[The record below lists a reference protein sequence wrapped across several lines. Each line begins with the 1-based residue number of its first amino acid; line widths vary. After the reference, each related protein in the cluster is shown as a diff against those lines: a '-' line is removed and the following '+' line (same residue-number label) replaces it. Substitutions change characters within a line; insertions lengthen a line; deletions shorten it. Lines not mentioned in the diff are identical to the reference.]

1 MSVAQGINKQTVFKK
16 QTALGSPAS
25 GGSGQIIRRTS
36 SVFQAPRDTYETN
49 EIVSHQQSTGVGY
62 GLKKPAGKIDGVLS
76 AGTYAAFFQ
85 SLLRADFAATSA
97 YNAGTDV
104 TAAAAGPQF
113 VDASGGFLTAGLK
126 VGDVVRWTGFA
137 GDGASNNSKNFL
149 ITALTATDMTGVM
162 LNGDAVVADA
172 AADDTTVTVVGKKS
186 KVPLTSHTNDY
197 YTFEEW
203 YSDLTRSETFT
214 DAKIAMADI
223 GLPSTGNST
232 VSFDILALN
241 RVLGASQVL
250 TSPTAETTT
259 EVLTALSGVVYA
271 NGTVVSNC
279 TGASLSITGNM
290 QHGDATIG
298 TNSALDVDRGRV
310 SVSGQFTAMF
320 DSVTLQ
326 ALYDA
331 ETTLSLVLVLADS
344 EEDDADFVTFTMG
357 KIKLTGDAP
366 DDGEKQIVRTYP
378 FTAEICGEGGAA
390 LAWDQ
395 TIITIQDS
403 DAA

>member
-1 MSVAQGINKQTVFKK
+1 MTVAQGINKQTVYKK
-16 QTALGSPAS
+16 QTALGSAAS
-25 GGSGQIIRRTS
+25 GSGGQIVRRTS

-76 AGTYAAFFQ
+76 PGTYAAFFQ
-85 SLLRADFAATSA
+85 SLLRADFAAVSA
-97 YNAGTDV
+97 ISSLSLTIAGSGPYTV
-104 TAAAAGPQF
+104 TRG
-113 VDASGGFLTAGLK
+113 SGDFLTGGVK
-126 VGDVVRWTGFA
+126 A
-137 GDGASNNSKNFL
+137 GDIVRLTGGSLNANNVAKNL
-149 ITALTATDMTGVM
+149 LVVSLTATVLTVAV
-162 LNGDAVVADA
+162 LNGETLTAEGPIASC
-172 AADDTTVTVVGKKS
+172 TVTVTGKKS

-214 DAKIAMADI
+214 DAKVASCEV

-241 RVLGASQVL
+241 RVLGGSQVL

-259 EVLTALSGVVYA
+259 EVLTALNGIVYA
-271 NGTVVSNC
+271 NGAVVSNC
-279 TGASLSITGNM
+279 TGASLTITGNM

-326 ALYDA
+326 SLYDG
-331 ETTLSLVLVLADS
+331 ETTLSLVLVMADS
-344 EEDDADFVTFTMG
+344 EEDAADFVTFTMG

-378 FTAEICGEGGAA
+378 FTAEINGSGGSA

-403 DAA
+403 QAA